1 MKFDTQVV
9 LGKELLGFV
18 KLERSDF
25 PERSKQLFLRSL
37 KDAANWLGAG
47 NNILKA
53 PYIDPHYFPKLEFL
67 PATYRGKSSG
77 TYANFVVRLP
87 IKTQRFSSVFAIRLN
102 VYVDTYA
109 SCINCYSLS
118 VQFWK
123 EAPWQELTD
132 LKSREDIF
140 RFLRGFSTQC
150 LQ

>member
-25 PERSKQLFLRSL
+25 PERNKQLFLRSL
-37 KDAANWLGAG
+37 KDTANWLGGG

-53 PYIDPHYFPKLEFL
+53 PYIDPHYFPKLEFFSE
-67 PATYRGKSSG
+67 TYLETNVG
-77 TYANFVVRLP
+77 TYANFIIRLP
-87 IKTQRFSSVFAIRLN
+87 IKTPRLSGIFAIRLN
-102 VYVDTYA
+102 VYVDSYA
-109 SCINCYSLS
+109 GCINHYSLS